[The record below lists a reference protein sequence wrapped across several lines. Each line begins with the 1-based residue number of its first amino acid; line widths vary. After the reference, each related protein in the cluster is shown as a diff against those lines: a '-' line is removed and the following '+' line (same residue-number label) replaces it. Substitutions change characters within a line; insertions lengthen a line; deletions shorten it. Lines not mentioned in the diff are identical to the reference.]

1 MPPAPS
7 DWRLALARI
16 EGALPF
22 LSESL
27 AQALAQRCL
36 RRLWAVHIRDYS
48 FENMGLEHN
57 PGLDAGELMRSW
69 YADERRDFLSWV
81 SRRGPPHPCRSGSWA
96 QGDPTNC
103 FADSTGS

>member
-48 FENMGLEHN
+48 FENMAHLKKYLQDLMLKHLTNHRNLLLLGLN
-57 PGLDAGELMRSW
+57 QNLVQS
-69 YADERRDFLSWV
+69 FLS
-81 SRRGPPHPCRSGSWA
+81 
-96 QGDPTNC
+96 DPLINALC
-103 FADSTGS
+103 EIANQS